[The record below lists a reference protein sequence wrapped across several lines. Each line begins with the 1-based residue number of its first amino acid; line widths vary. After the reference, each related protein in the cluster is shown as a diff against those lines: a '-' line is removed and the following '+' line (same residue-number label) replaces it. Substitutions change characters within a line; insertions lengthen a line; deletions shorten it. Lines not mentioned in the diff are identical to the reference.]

1 MYAIIKTGG
10 KQYKVAEG
18 DIIKVEKLKA
28 EVGET
33 VTFSDVKL
41 LAKDD
46 KATVKKE
53 DLASFKV
60 EGKVLG
66 LEKGE
71 KLVAFKFRRRKGYRK
86 TIGHRQKRT
95 KLQITKIVV

>member
-18 DIIKVEKLKA
+18 DVIKVEKLKA

-33 VTFSDVKL
+33 ITFDDVKL
-41 LAKDD
+41 LATDE

-53 DLASFKV
+53 DLASIKV

-66 LEKGE
+66 LEKGK
-71 KLVAFKFRRRKGYRK
+71 KLIAFKFRRRKGYHK
-86 TIGHRQKRT
+86 TIGHRQKET